1 MLTLVKWGV
10 GVNNGEIRKS
20 GIVLRRI
27 SFLWIVFHRLKLLLH
42 VFSPMNIEAI
52 KH

>member
-1 MLTLVKWGV
+1 MLTLVKWEE

-20 GIVLRRI
+20 GIILRRM
-27 SFLWIVFHRLKLLLH
+27 SFLWTLFHRLKLLLF
-42 VFSPMNIEAI
+42 VFSLMTIEAI